1 MVRRKRM
8 RRGEEWMTLCLFGLL
23 STERESRRRERER
36 ETRHDTH
43 PFIFIATYYQTSM
56 RRLRRNVRDDIQREL
71 MSNKLETDIESA
83 DWINHFVSRFWLIYE
98 PVLSAQIIGIAD
110 AILIENTPSF
120 LDSIRLSTFTLG
132 TKPFRIDGIKTYP
145 RTEPNVVVCII
156 LHETL
161 II

>member
-1 MVRRKRM
+1 
-8 RRGEEWMTLCLFGLL
+8 MTLCLFGLL

>member
-1 MVRRKRM
+1 
-8 RRGEEWMTLCLFGLL
+8 
-23 STERESRRRERER
+23 
-36 ETRHDTH
+36 
-43 PFIFIATYYQTSM
+43 M

>member
-1 MVRRKRM
+1 MA
-8 RRGEEWMTLCLFGLL
+8 LCLFGLL
-23 STERESRRRERER
+23 STDKESNALDHI
-36 ETRHDTH
+36 TDH
-43 PFIFIATYYQTSM
+43 PNFFILATYYQTSM

-83 DWINHFVSRFWLIYE
+83 DWINHFVTRFWLIYE

-120 LDSIRLSTFTLG
+120 LDSIRLSSFTLG

-156 LHETL
+156 LHKIPLSIRVLNL
-161 II
+161 IS

>member
-1 MVRRKRM
+1 MGYCPQKESQ
-8 RRGEEWMTLCLFGLL
+8 GE
-23 STERESRRRERER
+23 ER
-36 ETRHDTH
+36 ETRHDTN

>member
-1 MVRRKRM
+1 
-8 RRGEEWMTLCLFGLL
+8 MTLCLFGLL

-156 LHETL
+156 LHEIL

>member
-1 MVRRKRM
+1 
-8 RRGEEWMTLCLFGLL
+8 MTLCLFGLL
-23 STERESRRRERER
+23 STERETRRRRR
-36 ETRHDTH
+36 ITRHDPITDQSK
-43 PFIFIATYYQTSM
+43 PFFIATYYQTSM

-83 DWINHFVSRFWLIYE
+83 DWINHFVTRFWLIYE

-120 LDSIRLSTFTLG
+120 LDSIRLSSFTLG

-156 LHETL
+156 LHKILLSFTVSC
-161 II
+161 